1 MCAYVPKQAFFG
13 KYPYKITS
21 LAVFLSRNRVE
32 IWQFCQ
38 PATPQYFPTART
50 GFGAAS
56 SLEEATELGA
66 KKSKEQIVRGKFE
79 KMQSSEIF
87 YGDFPCAGPKGT

>member
-1 MCAYVPKQAFFG
+1 MCAYNFIGCFFQ
-13 KYPYKITS
+13 
-21 LAVFLSRNRVE
+21 NRVE
-32 IWQFCQ
+32 IWPSCQ
-38 PATPQYFPTART
+38 PATPQYFPTAHT

-87 YGDFPCAGPKGT
+87 YGDFPCARPKGT